1 MALQR
6 RRVARGLATFAAMV
20 IALAPIAVSSV
31 DAPHA
36 AKPRVT
42 HVKFANGLD
51 VAVVENHA
59 APLAQVAVWYGIGS
73 ADDPP
78 GRAGLAH
85 ALEHMLYRGTHVLS
99 GAAEDELDARLGIEA
114 NARTDYETTSFH
126 QLVPVE
132 RVELAMRIEAARMRG
147 ALLRERDWK
156 VERGVVMAEMRSR
169 RSPRSRMLRDAV
181 RQMVFRGTPYAHDP
195 GGTLGDVSRIT
206 VADMRAAYH
215 RAYTPHNATLVVTG
229 DVVPGRVV
237 ALARAIFGPMPGGA
251 AMPASPDERPVRR
264 GGTVRLNT
272 PGSETLVDIALESPD
287 MTGSAEAIASEVLD
301 PAHDALSL
309 PLVTLGPCSS
319 YNLVEDT
326 QANAGLYHVICHLE
340 PGADPR
346 EPVALFGAIV
356 RTLADK
362 HRRPVFDVAR
372 RAVAA
377 KVDTIPD
384 DLEGEANYFGSSIA
398 GGSNP
403 NHARYAASDAE
414 IAAMLRRW
422 STPIAVGIM
431 SPSGTVTVSGA
442 AVPAPATNGDAP
454 HGDDAPAAPL
464 PAWARS
470 AMSQSV
476 ALHDERR
483 SPSWFALPNGVR
495 LAVQRRTGSKHVYVR
510 AGFDDAHLFGRIGNG
525 VGRVAGSIFVAGSR
539 RWPELR
545 ITDAADAHAMS
556 IDLDAESNANG
567 FATDLP
573 LMLDILAD
581 AWRAPRIDARY
592 VRSARRA
599 AIREADRFAHNPDS
613 LAVTILTHRLDDPDA
628 RDPAPAADQRHAD
641 TSERAVRAFFRMH
654 VRPERA
660 WLAVVGDVDPAT
672 VYRQVTRALAG
683 WHVAPA
689 DSRPSAEPAAAAL
702 RVRPAVRRVRVPRAV
717 TRVLLGTTAPKR
729 RDPDHDG
736 MTLLDT
742 VLAGAMETRSM
753 RAIRFRRG
761 LAYSV
766 SSSYDDEAG
775 RFFVGFQCAPSDRAA
790 ATALLRSALDDLAV
804 HPPSADEL
812 DRARGKLIGDA
823 LRAQGSADGMLD
835 ALTTAARDRRGDE
848 GLRELGARY
857 RAVGSS
863 DLARIARAYLDSRRF
878 VEVDVGP

>member
-1 MALQR
+1 
-6 RRVARGLATFAAMV
+6 MV
-20 IALAPIAVSSV
+20 VALAPVAVSSG
-31 DAPHA
+31 AAQHA

-59 APLAQVAVWYGIGS
+59 APLAEVAVWYGIGS

-78 GRAGLAH
+78 GRTGLAH
-85 ALEHMLYRGTHVLS
+85 ALEHMLYRGTHALS
-99 GAAEDELDARLGIEA
+99 GAAEDEIDARLGIEA
-114 NARTDYETTSFH
+114 NAATDYETTNFH
-126 QLVPVE
+126 QLVPVG

-156 VERGVVMAEMRSR
+156 LERGVVMAELRSR

-181 RQMVFRGTPYAHDP
+181 REMVFRGTPYAHDP
-195 GGTLGDVSRIT
+195 GGTLEDVARIT
-206 VADMRAAYH
+206 VADLRQAYH

-229 DVVPGRVV
+229 DVVPGRIV
-237 ALARAIFGPMPGGA
+237 ALARTIFGAMPGGA
-251 AMPASPDERPVRR
+251 LPPASPNERPVRR
-264 GGTVRLNT
+264 GGTVRLSA

-287 MTGSAEAIASEVLD
+287 MPGSAEAIASEVLD

-309 PLVTLGPCSS
+309 PLVMLGPCSS
-319 YNLVEDT
+319 YDFVDDT
-326 QANAGLYHVICHLE
+326 QANAGLYHIICHLE
-340 PGADPR
+340 PGTNPR
-346 EPVALFGAIV
+346 EPAAWFGVIARV
-356 RTLADK
+356 LAGK
-362 HRRPVFDVAR
+362 HRGPVFDMAR

-422 STPIAVGIM
+422 STPVAVGIM
-431 SPSGTVTVSGA
+431 SPSGMVTVSGS
-442 AVPAPATNGDAP
+442 AVPRPAANGDAP
-454 HGDDAPAAPL
+454 HGSDAAAAPL
-464 PAWARS
+464 PTWARS
-470 AMSQSV
+470 ATLWSIAQR
-476 ALHDERR
+476 DDRP
-483 SPSWFALPNGVR
+483 SPSWFALPNGIR
-495 LAVQRRTGSKHVYVR
+495 LAVQRRTGSNHVYVR
-510 AGFDDAHLFGRIGNG
+510 AGFDDAHLFGRIGDG
-525 VGRVAGSIFVAGSR
+525 VGRVAGSIFVGGSR

-545 ITDAADAHAMS
+545 ITNASDAHAMS
-556 IDLDAESNANG
+556 IDLEAESNANG

-592 VRSARRA
+592 IRGARRS
-599 AIREADRFAHNPDS
+599 AIREADRFAHNPDF
-613 LAVTILTHRLDDPDA
+613 LAVTILAHRLDNPDA
-628 RDPAPAADQRHAD
+628 RDPAPAADQRYAD
-641 TSERAVRAFFRMH
+641 TSERAVRAFFRTH
-654 VRPERA
+654 IRPERA

-672 VYRQVTRALAG
+672 VYRQVTRAFGG
-683 WHVAPA
+683 WRVAPA
-689 DSRPSAEPAAAAL
+689 DSPPSAEPTATTL
-702 RVRPAVRRVRVPRAV
+702 AVRAAVRHVRVPRPV

-736 MTLLDT
+736 MMLLDT

-766 SSSYDDEAG
+766 SSSYDDDAG
-775 RFFVGFQCAPSDRAA
+775 RFFVGFQCAPADRAA
-790 ATALLRSALDDLAV
+790 ATALLRSTLDDLAV
-804 HPPSADEL
+804 HPPTPDEL

-848 GLRELGARY
+848 ALTELDARY

-863 DLARIARAYLDSRRF
+863 DLARIARTYLDSRRF
-878 VEVDVGP
+878 VEVDLGP